1 MKLNDLV
8 EFLERMREESV
19 KFSGNDNPEVTFYH
33 YHINDNKDV
42 AAQTLEFKTVESAAL
57 TGDGELDIEL

>member
-19 KFSGNDNPEVTFYH
+19 NFNGNDNPDVTFYH
-33 YHINDNKDV
+33 IHIDNDKDV
-42 AAQTLEFKTVESAAL
+42 AVQTLEFKNVECAAL
-57 TGDGELDIEL
+57 TDEGIEIEL

>member
-19 KFSGNDNPEVTFYH
+19 KFHGIDNPEVTFYH
-33 YHINDNKDV
+33 YHINDQDV